1 MTQGLQNAIPNEA
14 LSYLAEKTALQ
25 RLGLPE
31 EIANVVEFLSSD
43 NSSFI
48 TGAEIIVDGG
58 LLNYTM
64 R

>member
-1 MTQGLQNAIPNEA
+1 
-14 LSYLAEKTALQ
+14 LAK
-25 RLGLPE
+25 